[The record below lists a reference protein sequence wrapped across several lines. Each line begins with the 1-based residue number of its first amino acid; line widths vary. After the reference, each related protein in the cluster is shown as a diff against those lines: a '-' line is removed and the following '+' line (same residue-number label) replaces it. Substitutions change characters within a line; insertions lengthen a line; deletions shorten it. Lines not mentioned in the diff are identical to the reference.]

1 MSFIY
6 EDEKLIKELVALA
19 QIAAPVKPV
28 APTKPVTTNTLPD
41 PRVLETAKQLVK
53 SLQAQFNGGSVF
65 TAERDDAAVRTIH
78 LQNLSSLLNFLS
90 FNGIHY
96 NGMPLVVDYTGQSGM
111 GVSKKPS
118 AVVFDTFDAAKKAM
132 YAPYPNAE
140 NIQYYINKNGLI
152 AYLRDL
158 QSKSNLVLNAMV
170 SKLIDQVN
178 SELQLNM
185 PKEAPEAEST
195 PQLKGNLNMHSKN
208 PGATPSA
215 ATDTATAMQLL
226 SQVIEELPFD
236 TQDLDFNRINKFFD
250 TYKRLIS
257 GPNVQ
262 ESRKAPVLQAIQ
274 QAQDSMRNAQS
285 TTQIART
292 NFPMYNLTPNMV
304 QSWLKPPQGQYY
316 DSLLQALLGVANN
329 TEYVVRDL
337 YNAYAR
343 RASSASRVTL
353 NPEQENLVQQQIVG
367 NSKYR
372 SNFNAIRQMAS
383 RLGEVKQ
390 GK

>member
-6 EDEKLIKELVALA
+6 EDEKLIKELITLA
-19 QIAAPVKPV
+19 QPAPVKSVTPA
-28 APTKPVTTNTLPD
+28 APAKD
-41 PRVLETAKQLVK
+41 PRVLEIAKKLVQN
-53 SLQAQFNGGSVF
+53 LQSEFKGGF
-65 TAERDDAAVRTIH
+65 TAERDDASLRVTH

-90 FNGIHY
+90 FNGIKY
-96 NGMPLVVDYTGQSGM
+96 NNMPLVVDYTNQSGM

-118 AVVFDTFDAAKKAM
+118 AVVYDSFDDAKKAQ
-132 YAPYPNAE
+132 YVPYPNLE
-140 NIQYYINKNGLI
+140 NIQYYIHKNGLI

-158 QSKSNLVLNAMV
+158 QGKNNPVLNAMV
-170 SKLIDQVN
+170 AKLINQVGT
-178 SELQLNM
+178 ELQIQV
-185 PKEAPEAEST
+185 PKEPPVDVAGPEDPEKQN
-195 PQLKGNLNMHSKN
+195 PQLKMTTK
-208 PGATPSA
+208 PEA
-215 ATDTATAMQLL
+215 ATDTATAIQLL
-226 SQVIEELPFD
+226 NQAVEELPFD

-250 TYKRLIS
+250 TYRKLIS

-262 ESRKAPVLQAIQ
+262 ENRKAPVLQAMQ
-274 QAQDSMRNAQS
+274 QAQDSMKNAQT

-316 DSLLQALLGVANN
+316 DSLLQALLGVINN

-343 RASSASRVTL
+343 RASSTSRVTL
-353 NPEQENLVQQQIVG
+353 NAEQENLVQQQIVG